1 MQHEWI
7 KIDEAHPLPEGQ
19 EVIAYNKEWIYGYH
33 NYSGTRIGFLNSQG
47 EFVSARWLDTQESY
61 ETSLEDGDDYDTTR
75 IVDGKR
81 LHYVFGLLQEHFSKE
96 VAECVA
102 VGLFLVYPAFI
113 GCGFYGEINPSGIHY
128 VSVFVDGDMS
138 SLAFGDFLQFFGEEE
153 LTVL

>member
-81 LHYVFGLLQEHFSKE
+81 LHY
-96 VAECVA
+96 
-102 VGLFLVYPAFI
+102 YWRD
-113 GCGFYGEINPSGIHY
+113 GEWIEGHRPNMPTHY
-128 VSVFVDGDMS
+128 MPLPTPPD
-138 SLAFGDFLQFFGEEE
+138 AR
-153 LTVL
+153 